1 MVGWVLLVAI
11 AVLSFVPP
19 SSRPDTGVPHSLEH
33 LALFV
38 PTGLAFALGY
48 APATC
53 CSFRLIAYAAVVEL
67 GQIWVPG
74 RHARLSDL
82 IINVL
87 GLCIGV
93 GLVIISANR
102 RISHLGVEGLESLAS
117 GDAEDDRHVC
127 WRLAGSSRGATYDF

>member
-1 MVGWVLLVAI
+1 MRRIYQITGWVLLFVI

-19 SSRPDTGVPHSLEH
+19 NSRPDTGAPHSLEH

-48 APATC
+48 APRYMLQL
-53 CSFRLIAYAAVVEL
+53 FGLIAYAVVIEL
-67 GQIWVPG
+67 SQLWVPG

-82 IINVL
+82 IINAL

-93 GLVIISANR
+93 GFGIIVSR
-102 RISHLGVEGLESLAS
+102 RTSQLDVE
-117 GDAEDDRHVC
+117 R
-127 WRLAGSSRGATYDF
+127 